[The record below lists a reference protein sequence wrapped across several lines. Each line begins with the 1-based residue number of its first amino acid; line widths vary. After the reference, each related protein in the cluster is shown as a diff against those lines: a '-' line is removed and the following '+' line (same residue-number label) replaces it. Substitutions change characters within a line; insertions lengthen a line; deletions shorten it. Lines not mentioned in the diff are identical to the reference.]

1 MISQNLFEE
10 VLVSPASGGASELLI
25 VSGYAS
31 GSMAYRHLS
40 TPEIAAG
47 VKTRLIVGMA
57 SEGIRLADHGMF
69 SRLENDHNFE
79 CHYRIAR
86 PNVHS
91 KVYVWMRGDAPLA
104 AFVGSANYTEQG
116 FLSSRQE
123 NVMDETD
130 PREAYAYFMDTLRGA
145 LEISHDDVEDNVIL
159 RRDEPRF
166 GDSDDCLTVS
176 LLSRRGEVPRRSGL
190 NWGQRPEQG
199 RDPNQAYIQLGAEI
213 GRSDFFPRR
222 PEPFTVVTDDDLSF
236 TAVRAQKSEG
246 GDVIETPEGN
256 HILGAYFRAR
266 IGIPGGAPV
275 AKRDLENYGRTDI
288 TFCKIEDGT
297 YYMDFS
303 RP

>member
-10 VLVSPASGGASELLI
+10 VLITPASGGASELLI

-40 TPEIAAG
+40 TPEIAGAG

-69 SRLENDHNFE
+69 NRLEKDHNFE

-86 PNVHS
+86 PSVHS
-91 KVYVWMRGDAPLA
+91 KVYVWMSGDTPLT

-123 NVMDETD
+123 NAMDETD
-130 PREAYAYFMDTLRGA
+130 PREAYRYFADTLRGS
-145 LEISHDDVEDNVIL
+145 LEISHDDIEDNVIL

-166 GDSDDCLTVS
+166 ADPDDCLTVS
-176 LLSRRGEVPRRSGL
+176 LLSRGEVPERSGL

-199 RDPNQAYIQLGAEI
+199 RNPNQAYIQLGAEI
-213 GRSDFFPRR
+213 GRGDFFPPR

-236 TAVRAQKSEG
+236 TAVRAQKSG
-246 GDVIETPEGN
+246 YGDAIETPEGN

-266 IGIPGGAPV
+266 IGVPGGAPV
-275 AKRDLENYGRTDI
+275 AKRDLENYGRTDV
-288 TFCKIEDGT
+288 TFWKIEDST